1 MKMSIFCIVLLV
13 FKQTLL
19 FPCPEEPV
27 GEETPPAFE
36 DHKVDPFLPVLDT
49 HQENSIEESSPT
61 LIPEDFSNSPFNLLI
76 FGGGYSPSGNQ
87 FSLESNVKYF
97 MRVRPSL
104 GLLQAKMNLYFAD
117 GNAPDR
123 DLQFFDP
130 DFKIPLVNRGLA
142 EIIGRKNGLNY
153 QYRSNDLP
161 NDGASSLASLD
172 RWINDRKKS
181 EENAI
186 NLIYFTG
193 HGGKGNKDNPHNTTA
208 YLWNNVHL
216 KMDKMAE
223 KLEVLPSNQACI
235 FVMVQC
241 YSGGFAQVMFKDG
254 SHKKGLSEK
263 PRAGFFATTHNRVA
277 AGCTP
282 DVRESDYREYSTQFW
297 EALCGSTRTGKK
309 IQKPDYDGDG
319 QTSMSEA
326 HAYVIIRSDTI
337 DLPVK
342 TSEIWLRTVFSP
354 GYGEKKP
361 AEKKDVSSKLS
372 KFAEKIL
379 GKQGWLGNIL
389 KNPSESKISLEELM
403 NMAEPEE
410 RAILRELS
418 RSLDLNGTNAF
429 PELKQKMAEL
439 KEAKDEAAKKRKDSL
454 TETNKIKESIKSRI
468 KKHFP
473 ELNNPFHPI
482 VGRILK
488 GPEREAFL
496 KLLHQNQEWNKFQ
509 QKQRKTDGL
518 ESQRFILE
526 KEEVKAIRLNRT
538 MENILLANQLE
549 ETGTLKQKSDF
560 SRLVELERTKLP
572 NPRTPPL

>member
-1 MKMSIFCIVLLV
+1 MKISSFSLVLLV
-13 FKQTLL
+13 FQASIL
-19 FPCPEEPV
+19 FPCPEESIE
-27 GEETPPAFE
+27 EETPTAFE
-36 DHKVDPFLPVLDT
+36 DYEMDPFLPVGASQANLT
-49 HQENSIEESSPT
+49 Y

-97 MRVRPSL
+97 MKVRSAL
-104 GLLQAKMNLYFAD
+104 GLQQAQTSLYFAD

-130 DFKIPLVNRGLA
+130 NFRIPLVNRGLA

-172 RWINDRKKS
+172 RWIDERKKS
-181 EENAI
+181 EEKAI

-193 HGGKGNKDNPHNTTA
+193 HGGKGNKEKPHNTTA

-216 KMDKMAE
+216 KMENMAE
-223 KLEVLPSNQACI
+223 KLEVLPSDQACI

-297 EALCGSTRTGKK
+297 EALCGSTRTGTKV
-309 IQKPDYDGDG
+309 QKPDYDGDG

-342 TSEIWLRTVFSP
+342 TSEIWLRTVFYP

-361 AEKKDVSSKLS
+361 TEKKDVSSKLS
-372 KFAEKIL
+372 ELAEKIL
-379 GKQGWLGNIL
+379 GKEGWLGKIL
-389 KNPSESKISLEELM
+389 KNPSESKISMEELM

-418 RSLDLNGTNAF
+418 QSLDLNGPNAF
-429 PELKQKMAEL
+429 SELKQKMVDL
-439 KEAKDEAAKKRKDSL
+439 KKAKDEAAKKRKESL

-468 KKHFP
+468 KKRFP

-482 VGRILK
+482 VGKILK
-488 GPEREAFL
+488 GTEREAFL
-496 KLLHQNQEWNKFQ
+496 KLLHHKEEWNKFQ

-526 KEEVKAIRLNRT
+526 KEEMKAIRLNRT
-538 MENILLANQLE
+538 MENILLANQLK
-549 ETGTLKQKSDF
+549 ETGSLKQKRDY

-572 NPRTPPL
+572 YSSTPPI